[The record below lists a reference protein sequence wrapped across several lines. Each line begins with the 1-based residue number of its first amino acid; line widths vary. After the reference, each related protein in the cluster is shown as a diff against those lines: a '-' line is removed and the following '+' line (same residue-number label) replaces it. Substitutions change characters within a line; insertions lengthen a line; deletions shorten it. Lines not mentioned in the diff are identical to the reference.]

1 MDFVQEVRVRTMNLC
16 KQKGNMFAGIVD
28 TKQIQCLVDL
38 VRAAPI
44 KIMNLRKKKMVPVIS
59 AESNDF
65 DCIFNPKIAKEKLLE
80 FFPNR

>member
-1 MDFVQEVRVRTMNLC
+1 MDFVQEVRVGTMNLW

-44 KIMNLRKKKMVPVIS
+44 KITNLRKTKMVPAIS
-59 AESNDF
+59 TESNDF
-65 DCIFNPKIAKEKLLE
+65 DWIFNPKIAKEKFLE
-80 FFPNR
+80 FFSDR

>member
-1 MDFVQEVRVRTMNLC
+1 MNLW

-38 VRAAPI
+38 VWAAPI
-44 KIMNLRKKKMVPVIS
+44 KITNLRNAKMVPAIS

-65 DCIFNPKIAKEKLLE
+65 DWIFKPKITKEKLLE
-80 FFPNR
+80 VFSNR